1 LIRDLPELL
10 RLVVK
15 ASALNNGIRRARPN
29 RRQSADPTFAP
40 LLQNGCVFR
49 IGRA

>member
-15 ASALNNGIRRARPN
+15 ASTLINGIRRARPN
-29 RRQSADPTFAP
+29 HRQPANPTFAT